1 MFGGET
7 AISVNERLIQALSPI
22 APVYPW
28 IELEG
33 NRDARQSRYFVFNY
47 STFPDT
53 FADDLPCYE
62 KYLIQVHYFCPI
74 ADSTV
79 NIRRWI
85 KRALFEADFTWPD
98 ETAVRKQN
106 QTGDSG
112 GQHYCFE
119 CETLEVIFDGETG
132 DG

>member
-1 MFGGET
+1 M
-7 AISVNERLIQALSPI
+7 SVNQRLIKALSPI

-28 IELEG
+28 IEMEG
-33 NRDARQSRYFVFNY
+33 NQDARQPRYFVFNY
-47 STFPDT
+47 STFPDM
-53 FADDLPCYE
+53 FADDAPHYE
-62 KYLIQVHYFCPI
+62 KYLIQVHYFCPL

-79 NIRRWI
+79 SIRNQI
-85 KRALFEADFTWPD
+85 KRVLFDADFTWPE
-98 ETAVRKQN
+98 ETVVRKQS

-119 CETLEVIFDGETG
+119 CETLEAISYGETE